1 MILSSST
8 YISQVFLILKC
19 PEVITPL
26 AYLILTGD
34 TTLTLPPALQATPT
48 TSHRRDG
55 SYTGVRGF
63 VRPEASLESSLA
75 PKVNE
80 NMIKSR
86 SNPVNLDR
94 IRISED
100 SGGSSQE
107 GSSTESQRHMT
118 EAGVGGAESSR
129 FMETRPRLS
138 SSLGDFVDV
147 SIVDSQYVLI
157 EPSSDS
163 SHTSSL
169 VEVWVTMVMM
179 D

>member
-1 MILSSST
+1 M
-8 YISQVFLILKC
+8 
-19 PEVITPL
+19 TPL

-34 TTLTLPPALQATPT
+34 TTLSLPPVLQDTPP
-48 TSHRRDG
+48 SRHRRDG

-63 VRPEASLESSLA
+63 LRPEATLEKSFA
-75 PKVNE
+75 PKAKE
-80 NMIKSR
+80 RKRKSK
-86 SNPVNLDR
+86 PVNVLDR
-94 IRISED
+94 IKISED

-118 EAGVGGAESSR
+118 EAGVGGAEGGR
-129 FMETRPRLS
+129 FSETRKRSS

-157 EPSSDS
+157 EASSGS
-163 SHTSSL
+163 SRTSSIL
-169 VEVWVTMVMM
+169 EVSSCV